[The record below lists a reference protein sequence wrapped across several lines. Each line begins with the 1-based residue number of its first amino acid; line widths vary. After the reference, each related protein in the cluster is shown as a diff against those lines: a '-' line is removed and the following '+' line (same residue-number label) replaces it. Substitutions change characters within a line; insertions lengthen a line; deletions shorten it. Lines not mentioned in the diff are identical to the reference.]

1 MANTKN
7 NQENKQLEEIKKQ
20 LENKEKTLQEYT
32 NTLQRLQ
39 ADFDNYTKKV
49 KKEKEEFEKYA
60 SARLAQRLL
69 NIIDD
74 FERTAEK
81 VKATGD
87 KGLVTGVEM
96 VQKQMLKILEEEGIR
111 PIEAKGQKFDP
122 YKHEIIDIKTG
133 NEDEVIIE
141 EIQKGY
147 SMHDKILRTSKVIIT
162 KKGEN

>member
-96 VQKQMLKILEEEGIR
+96 VDRKSTRLNSSHSSIS
-111 PIEAKGQKFDP
+111 
-122 YKHEIIDIKTG
+122 Y
-133 NEDEVIIE
+133 
-141 EIQKGY
+141 
-147 SMHDKILRTSKVIIT
+147 
-162 KKGEN
+162 

>member
-69 NIIDD
+69 NII
-74 FERTAEK
+74 
-81 VKATGD
+81 
-87 KGLVTGVEM
+87 
-96 VQKQMLKILEEEGIR
+96 EEGGIR
-111 PIEAKGQKFDP
+111 PIEAQGQKFDP